1 MSENNASPQTPYGN
15 GTDDSGNNDHSNGYF
30 QTPASAQP
38 SYQSPSQSSQ
48 SSQPQSG
55 GQQSPYGQA
64 AYGQASGQQAY
75 GQSSQYGQA
84 YGQQSAA
91 SSYEQQ
97 PYGQPQNDQSPYGQA
112 YGPSSQYGEQAYGQS
127 SQYGEQAYS
136 QSSQY
141 GQQYGP
147 SYGQSAYGQQ
157 PYGRSPYGQPAP
169 GWYPA
174 YDEPSY
180 QRWNILSIVGFV
192 LAFPIPPVGLV
203 LSIIALVQI
212 NKSREKSKG
221 LAIAGIVV
229 GAISTALLT
238 AVIMIAVFA
247 FGQAMDY
254 AVYDRDGYGYSD
266 DNGGYGDY
274 GDVTTDCAAELDGQ
288 CYEWDDLDDYM
299 EDYLRK
305 YGTRPSIDGYGNV
318 GDYSTAAMVG

>member
-30 QTPASAQP
+30 QTPASAQL

-48 SSQPQSG
+48 SQSG
-55 GQQSPYGQA
+55 GQQSSYGQA

-91 SSYEQQ
+91 SAYEQQ
-97 PYGQPQNDQSPYGQA
+97 PYGQPQNDQSQYGQRAYGQA
-112 YGPSSQYGEQAYGQS
+112 YGQS
-127 SQYGEQAYS
+127 YS
-136 QSSQY
+136 QSPQY
-141 GQQYGP
+141 GQQYGQ

-157 PYGRSPYGQPAP
+157 PYGRSPYGQPAYGQSAP

-318 GDYSTAAMVG
+318 GDYSTAAMIG